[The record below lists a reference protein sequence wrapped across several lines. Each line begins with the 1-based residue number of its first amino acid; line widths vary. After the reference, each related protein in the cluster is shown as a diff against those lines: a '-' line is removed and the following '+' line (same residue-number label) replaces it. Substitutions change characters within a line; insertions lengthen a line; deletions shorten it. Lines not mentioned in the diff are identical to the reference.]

1 MPAVKDLAARGS
13 SPHTRGLPPYHHLSS
28 SSAGI
33 IPAHAG
39 FTACPWEDGSGRRD
53 HPRTR
58 GVYRGWPPPSWLPAG
73 SSPHTRGLRGRVIG
87 VTWPTGIIPAHAGF
101 THGPARRVM
110 RVPDHPRTRGV
121 YAAHAQPRIIPAHAG
136 FTSAPC
142 LRVGRLP
149 DHPRTRGV
157 YTSLSGTSRSVR
169 GSSPHTRGLLAIC
182 PSGYCPRG
190 IIPAHAGFT
199 APACGSVLCPAGSS
213 PHTRGLRTVQ
223 DWLGMSL
230 RIIPAH
236 AGFTTPG
243 GRRRAPP
250 ADHPRT
256 RGVYVAE

>member
-1 MPAVKDLAARGS
+1 MGGRQWPPGS
-13 SPHTRGLPPYHHLSS
+13 SPHTRGLQGLAAPEL
-28 SSAGI
+28 AAGGI

-39 FTACPWEDGSGRRD
+39 FTWPRDRCHVADGD

-58 GVYRGWPPPSWLPAG
+58 GVYRLPMGGRQWPPG
-73 SSPHTRGLRGRVIG
+73 SSPHTRGLQGLAA
-87 VTWPTGIIPAHAGF
+87 PELAAG
-101 THGPARRVM
+101 G
-110 RVPDHPRTRGV
+110 
-121 YAAHAQPRIIPAHAG
+121 IIPAHAG

-256 RGVYVAE
+256 RGVYVAA